1 MQVFT
6 PEGAMAAAFER
17 QAENKALFN
26 QLQLSCIQPV
36 EAAPKTWLMANTNIE
51 PSATYM
57 DDSREMS
64 PLVVKQPPQASAPD
78 ELPDFDTF

>member
-1 MQVFT
+1 
-6 PEGAMAAAFER
+6 MAAAFER

-36 EAAPKTWLMANTNIE
+36 EAVRKKWLIE
-51 PSATYM
+51 NADIELSATYK
-57 DDSREMS
+57 DGSRAIPEGD
-64 PLVVKQPPQASAPD
+64 VKQASHAEAPD